1 MVTREEINTYI
12 DSLFPDTT
20 QDENIQLKEFFDDL
34 FNVAEDNI
42 VWKEKYDSLDKEWRQ
57 RYSDRFNG
65 RKSEIEE
72 DLIKEDE
79 PEIIE
84 APRSFDDLFKVK
96 GE

>member
-1 MVTREEINTYI
+1 MTKQEEINTYV

-20 QDENIQLKEFFDDL
+20 QDENIRLKEFFDDL
-34 FNVAEDNI
+34 FKVAEDNI
-42 VWKEKYDSLDKEWRQ
+42 VWKEKYESLDKEWRQ

-65 RKSEIEE
+65 TKSKIEE

-84 APRSFDDLFKVK
+84 TPRSFDDLFEVK